1 MRWFLPGKLS
11 SSLVLLGILL
21 LLVMYLTTR
30 FESLDALSVTTG
42 GGLASYS
49 SLAVFF
55 DISMNRGRSRR
66 STFLYEHGA
75 AR

>member
-42 GGLASYS
+42 GGWHPILLWRS
-49 SLAVFF
+49 SS
-55 DISMNRGRSRR
+55 IS
-66 STFLYEHGA
+66 L
-75 AR
+75 